1 MRQNNINHQTTN
13 ETKDYILIDAKAE
26 YGNEYTGP
34 RWFIATSLSREQLEN
49 KYPKFV
55 ADHADFEIVPLTVG
69 DAIKE
74 GTRELER
81 IIKRDA
87 RHQVLRY
94 EDCTEYEYFLTL
106 YDAHQVKEAE
116 QSALQT
122 KQERL
127 YSAINKLD
135 PTQKRRFKMRYFD
148 GMAVKTI
155 AQKEGVSPTAV
166 SLSISCAKKNLKKML
181 AEA

>member
-1 MRQNNINHQTTN
+1 MCQNTINRQTAN
-13 ETKDYILIDAKAE
+13 DYILIDARAE

-34 RWFIATSLSREQLEN
+34 RWFVATSLSKEQLEN
-49 KYPKFV
+49 KYPKLV
-55 ADHADFEIVPLTVG
+55 ADHSDFEIVPLAVG

-74 GTRELER
+74 GSREIER
-81 IIKRDA
+81 IVKRDA
-87 RHQVLRY
+87 RHQGLSY
-94 EDCTEYEYFLTL
+94 EDCTEYAYFMTL
-106 YDAHQVKEAE
+106 YDVHKVKETE

-122 KQERL
+122 KKERL

-135 PTQKRRFKMRYFD
+135 PTQRRRLKMRYFD

-155 AQKEGVSPTAV
+155 AQKEGVSPTAI
-166 SLSISCAKKNLKKML
+166 SLSISCAKKNLKKIL